1 MSEAVAVEV
10 LTLLLTAG
18 VVPFVTGIITSA
30 GMSSEMKSGIAVL
43 ISIFFGV
50 VYAIIVGVIAV
61 PFEVSDFLIKL
72 LIGISA
78 IIPVSQGFYRAFK
91 PIVKEVER
99 QTDEG

>member
-1 MSEAVAVEV
+1 MSEAVAVEI

-18 VVPFVTGIITSA
+18 IVPFVTGVITNA
-30 GMSSEMKSGIAVL
+30 GMSSEMKNSIAVL

>member
-1 MSEAVAVEV
+1 MSESVAVEI

-18 VVPFVTGIITSA
+18 IVPFVTGIITTTS
-30 GMSSEMKSGIAVL
+30 MSSEMKSGIAVM

-50 VYAIIVGVIAV
+50 VYAIVVGVIAV
-61 PFEVSDFLIKL
+61 PFEVSDFIIKL

>member
-1 MSEAVAVEV
+1 MSEAVAVEI

-18 VVPFVTGIITSA
+18 IVPFVTGVITNA
-30 GMSSEMKSGIAVL
+30 GMSSEMKNNIAVL

>member
-1 MSEAVAVEV
+1 MSEAVAVEI

-18 VVPFVTGIITSA
+18 IVPFVTGIITNA
-30 GMSSEMKSGIAVL
+30 GMSSEMKNGIAVL

-50 VYAIIVGVIAV
+50 VYAIIVGIIAV

>member
-1 MSEAVAVEV
+1 MSEAVAVEI

-18 VVPFVTGIITSA
+18 IVPFVTGVITNA
-30 GMSSEMKSGIAVL
+30 GMSSEMKNSIAVL
-43 ISIFFGV
+43 ISMFFGV
-50 VYAIIVGVIAV
+50 VYAIVVGVIAV

>member
-18 VVPFVTGIITSA
+18 IVPFVTGIITNA
-30 GMSSEMKSGIAVL
+30 GMSSEMKNNIAVL

>member
-18 VVPFVTGIITSA
+18 IVPFVTGVITNA
-30 GMSSEMKSGIAVL
+30 GMSSEMKNSIAVL

-50 VYAIIVGVIAV
+50 VYAIVVGVIAV

>member
-1 MSEAVAVEV
+1 MSEAVAVEI

-18 VVPFVTGIITSA
+18 IVPFVTGIITNDR
-30 GMSSEMKSGIAVL
+30 MSSEMKNGIAVL

-50 VYAIIVGVIAV
+50 VYAIIVGIIAV

>member
-1 MSEAVAVEV
+1 MSEAVAVEI

-18 VVPFVTGIITSA
+18 IVPFVTGIITNA
-30 GMSSEMKSGIAVL
+30 GMSSEMKNSIAVL